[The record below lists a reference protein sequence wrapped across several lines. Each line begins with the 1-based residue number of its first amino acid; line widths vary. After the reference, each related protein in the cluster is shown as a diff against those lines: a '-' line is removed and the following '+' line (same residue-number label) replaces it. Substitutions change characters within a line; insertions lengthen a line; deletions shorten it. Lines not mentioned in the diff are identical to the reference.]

1 MADDNEAVLLQYPR
15 AKGTPAIQL
24 RAAGDEVH
32 IDAGPMSN
40 KEFASTIL
48 LEPGIIL
55 LCFFAVLLL
64 VMTTNRVPWGPILM
78 TAFLATILY
87 GIRVAPMA
95 MWRREHQKCGV
106 RNNVIYLCSATTRGK
121 WVELDRT
128 VRWKIEAQRY
138 VLTPWLWRVVAKP
151 PVMLLNVS
159 SQNCPRKTD
168 LLMGLDREASAELAC
183 TLSGALVMPASS
195 APGGFE
201 VILRDT

>member
-1 MADDNEAVLLQYPR
+1 MADDNEPVLLEYPR

-24 RAAGDEVH
+24 RAAGDEVD

-40 KEFASTIL
+40 ETFASAIL
-48 LEPGIIL
+48 FEPGIVL
-55 LCFFAVLLL
+55 LSFFAVLLL
-64 VMTTNRVPWGPILM
+64 VMTTNRVPWGPIL
-78 TAFLATILY
+78 TIAFLATILF
-87 GIRVAPMA
+87 GIRVVPLA

-128 VRWKIEAQRY
+128 VRWKIEAKRY
-138 VLTPWLWRVVAKP
+138 LLTPWLWRVVAKP
-151 PVMLLNVS
+151 PVMLLDVS

-168 LLMGLDREASAELAC
+168 LLMGLDRNTSVELARR
-183 TLSGALVMPASS
+183 LAEALVMPALS

-201 VILRDT
+201 VILEQA